1 VRCLACQSTDV
12 RPHVAS
18 RSSGNVIHGCRT
30 CGSHA
35 LANRKSNE
43 EVEEAYDWS
52 PENYAAYV
60 EVTRKDTLDRSHLDV
75 LQRLKGMVRSDR
87 PSLFDVGAG
96 AGTFL
101 AAARDAGFTPA
112 GNELAPG
119 AVALAKERYDIDMH
133 LGDLSN
139 LGELGTHDVVT
150 MWCVLA
156 HVVDHDELLRQV
168 QGLLKPGG
176 VLFLQTPRWSL
187 MDKAGLG
194 SADLTRGRATQLVDR
209 RISSHHMILHTA
221 KSIRLN
227 LERLGYDVVE
237 ARPRVRFSLTSE
249 FYLHNLKVS
258 PRVRSMIARRVDG
271 MLEREWCVRNVLDV
285 YARAPQR

>member
-1 VRCLACQSTDV
+1 
-12 RPHVAS
+12 VAS
-18 RSSGNVIHGCRT
+18 RRSGNIIDGCRS
-30 CGSHA
+30 CGAHM
-35 LANRKSNE
+35 LANRKT
-43 EVEEAYDWS
+43 VEQMEDVYDWS
-52 PENYAAYV
+52 PESYAAYV
-60 EVTRKDTLDRSHLDV
+60 DVTRKDTLDESHIDT
-75 LQRLKGMVRSDR
+75 LQRLKSLAPPAEN

-101 AAARDAGFTPA
+101 AAARDAGFKPA

-139 LGELGTHDVVT
+139 LGELGTHETVT

-156 HVVDHDELLRQV
+156 HVLDHDKLLSQV
-168 QGLLKPGG
+168 HDLLSPGG
-176 VLFLQTPRWSL
+176 VLFLQTPRWSF

-194 SADLTRGRATQLVDR
+194 GHVATRGRLTQITDR
-209 RISSHHMILHTA
+209 RLSTHHMILHSE

-227 LERLGYDVVE
+227 LERLGYDVID
-237 ARPRVRFSLTSE
+237 ARPRVRFSLTTD
-249 FYLHNLKVS
+249 FYLHSLKVG
-258 PRVRSMIARRVDG
+258 PKARGAISRGVDG

-285 YARAPQR
+285 YARKRPES